1 MTVAAPSDPSG
12 PAGSEPGSR
21 LRGIAGPFEIEDLLL
36 ALWVLLVER
45 AFLTLLGLGWQQGMG
60 GVEMAVFRRPG
71 FVPVGASGEAQ
82 MWMVVLPGPLT
93 TLGWLI
99 VAGLLFVI
107 VTRGPDDW
115 SLDEWLKRRFL
126 VMPPPLFY
134 LLHIWAGIAYLLSRL
149 RKPSGNATPVARRAP
164 AGAETIV
171 TEPQYYGP
179 LVPRV
184 ARRLAVVPA
193 ALLGESAFRAQV
205 LELGSD
211 FGSTLTLGTLTVASL
226 RAADGGDLFKLLLSV
241 VLLAG
246 AFAFLV
252 AGPRIAAGATFS
264 WKVWGL
270 RFGLFVASV
279 VMGSRFPAP

>member
-1 MTVAAPSDPSG
+1 
-12 PAGSEPGSR
+12 
-21 LRGIAGPFEIEDLLL
+21 LRGVAGPFEVEDLLL
-36 ALWVLLVER
+36 ALWVLVAER
-45 AFLTLLGLGWQQGMG
+45 IFLAVLGLGWRTSM
-60 GVEMAVFRRPG
+60 GVEAAVFRRPG
-71 FVPVGASGEAQ
+71 FVPVGASGEPQ
-82 MWMVVLPGPLT
+82 TWMVVLPGPLT

-134 LLHIWAGIAYLLSRL
+134 LLHIWAGIAWLVSQL
-149 RKPSGNATPVARRAP
+149 RRKSKGDAAAGERRATPASKP
-164 AGAETIV
+164 LP
-171 TEPQYYGP
+171 TEPQYHGP

-205 LELGSD
+205 LRLGSD
-211 FGSTLTLGTLTVASL
+211 FGSTLTLGTLTLASL

-241 VLLAG
+241 FLLAG

-252 AGPRIAAGATFS
+252 AGPRIAAGATFA
-264 WKVWGL
+264 WQVWGV

-279 VMGSRFPAP
+279 VMGSRLPAP